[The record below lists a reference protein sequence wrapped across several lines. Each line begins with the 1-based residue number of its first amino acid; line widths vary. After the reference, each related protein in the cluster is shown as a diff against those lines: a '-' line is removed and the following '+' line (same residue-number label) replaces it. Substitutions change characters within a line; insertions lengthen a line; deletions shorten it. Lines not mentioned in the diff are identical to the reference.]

1 MTMSYRS
8 AFVGFLLATTPLAA
22 AAPPA
27 AAPVLHAGLRQQAAR
42 LRDEALKGTRA
53 YEFVASLSTEIG
65 PRLAGSRG
73 DKAAVKWGLRTLREL
88 GFANVRA
95 EAVTVPH
102 WERGRAE
109 GEILAPFPQ
118 VVALAAL
125 GGSVGTADEGVEA
138 EVVAFDSQAALET
151 SPPDSLGGK
160 IVFINGKMIRSRDG
174 AGYGATVEQR
184 SRGAIEAAKR
194 GAVAVLIRSVGT
206 DANRTPHTGG
216 MRYDDAVRKIPGAAL
231 AIPDADL
238 LEAEIAS
245 GKPVR
250 FRLRLT
256 ARALPDELSANV
268 IGEVPGRD
276 PTGEIVLLGCH
287 LDSWDL
293 GTGAIDDGAGCGIAI
308 ETGRRLLALP
318 QRPRRTVRIVLFA
331 NEEFGLSGAKAYAE
345 AHKEELARHA
355 LTAEAD
361 LGSGKVYR
369 LTTAVAAS
377 ALPAIGDIARLLQ
390 PLGVALGENADAGGA
405 DISPMRKE
413 LVPAVTL
420 AHDATTYFD
429 FPHPANDTLDKVDRG
444 GLDQSVAA
452 YLTLVYAAAES
463 EIAFGPGPPPPPEK
477 KR

>member
-1 MTMSYRS
+1 
-8 AFVGFLLATTPLAA
+8 
-22 AAPPA
+22 
-27 AAPVLHAGLRQQAAR
+27 
-42 LRDEALKGTRA
+42 
-53 YEFVASLSTEIG
+53 
-65 PRLAGSRG
+65 
-73 DKAAVKWGLRTLREL
+73 
-88 GFANVRA
+88 
-95 EAVTVPH
+95 
-102 WERGRAE
+102 
-109 GEILAPFPQ
+109 
-118 VVALAAL
+118 
-125 GGSVGTADEGVEA
+125 
-138 EVVAFDSQAALET
+138 
-151 SPPDSLGGK
+151 
-160 IVFINGKMIRSRDG
+160 
-174 AGYGATVEQR
+174 
-184 SRGAIEAAKR
+184 
-194 GAVAVLIRSVGT
+194 
-206 DANRTPHTGG
+206 

-293 GTGAIDDGAGCGIAI
+293 GTGAIDDGAGCGMAI

-318 QRPRRTVRIVLFA
+318 ERPRRTVRIVLFA

-345 AHKEELARHA
+345 AHREELARHA

-361 LGSGKVYR
+361 FGSGKVYR

-377 ALPAIGDIARLLQ
+377 ALPAIGDIARLLL
-390 PLGVALGENADAGGA
+390 PLGVALGDNADAGGA
-405 DISPMRKE
+405 DISPLRKE
-413 LVPAVTL
+413 LVPAFSL

-429 FPHPANDTLDKVDRG
+429 FHHTANDTLDKVDRA

-452 YLTLVYAAAES
+452 YLTVVYAAAES
-463 EIAFGPGPPPPPEK
+463 EIAFGPGPPPPP
-477 KR
+477 